1 MSIADEHQGAWL
13 AFQSHFHLSP
23 LFLPDAVKDAHS
35 DLRIRVEEAFG
46 TAVIEIL
53 TGLLAIRKH
62 PGMRRGVFSL

>member
-46 TAVIEIL
+46 TAVIEFL
-53 TGLLAIRKH
+53 
-62 PGMRRGVFSL
+62 SLFF